1 LIRYDIGDS
10 IKLSDTKC
18 NCGNNNPVVKSI
30 LGRVDDYIYSSENGK
45 IYLGNISNTIKDTK
59 GILKFQVIQN
69 SINTIHIRAIVD
81 KKIYT
86 KKIENIFIENWR
98 KRIGGQMDINIE
110 YVKFIPNEKSGKY
123 SFVKNKIKHLINN

>member
-1 LIRYDIGDS
+1 MI
-10 IKLSDTKC
+10 T
-18 NCGNNNPVVKSI
+18 
-30 LGRVDDYIYSSENGK
+30 
-45 IYLGNISNTIKDTK
+45 NTIKDTK

-98 KRIGGQMDINIE
+98 KRVGGQMDINIE